1 MKWDAGE
8 KKPKTKH
15 HPAILKEIKPTY
27 LLLTVDV
34 QL

>member
-8 KKPKTKH
+8 KKQNKH

-27 LLLTVDV
+27 LLLTVEV